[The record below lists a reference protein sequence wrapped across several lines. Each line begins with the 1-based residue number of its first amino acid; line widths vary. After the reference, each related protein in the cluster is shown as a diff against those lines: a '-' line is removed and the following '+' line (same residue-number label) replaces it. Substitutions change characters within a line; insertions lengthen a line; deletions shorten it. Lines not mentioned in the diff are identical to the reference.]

1 MVNCTT
7 VMSTSRDDIGKLL
20 NEMPRN
26 LRPRGMALEA
36 QAARNSARL
45 QRAGG
50 GISCIDGVVGG
61 VTTRITWPAFG
72 PRASLTS
79 TPMLAVS
86 YYQQGI
92 VYNFPGVGLELGKSL
107 KDSERGETVLRQM
120 VSREI
125 TQCMMEQILRKN
137 KIY

>member
-50 GISCIDGVVGG
+50 GIS
-61 VTTRITWPAFG
+61 
-72 PRASLTS
+72 
-79 TPMLAVS
+79 
-86 YYQQGI
+86 
-92 VYNFPGVGLELGKSL
+92 
-107 KDSERGETVLRQM
+107 
-120 VSREI
+120 
-125 TQCMMEQILRKN
+125 
-137 KIY
+137 